1 MGILRRASRSRTFY
15 SRGFSLVE
23 LIIGSALFGLIA
35 LSVYQGYVSLTTL
48 VSLSRVKITATDLIN
63 EQFEI
68 VRNLPYDQVGVQGGI
83 PPGVLLSTETFVR
96 DTGTFILTRTIRNI
110 DDPFDGLIGGA
121 PNDLSPADYKLVELS
136 LDCPGCKNFE
146 TLSVTTRVSPRNLE
160 TASTNGALFIRVFDG
175 NGEPVPGAQVHVE
188 NNIAS
193 TSIVIDDV
201 TDTQGMLQIVDA
213 PPGAAAYE
221 ITVTKPG
228 YTIDRT
234 YTPTVANPNP
244 TKRHATVLIQQVTQ
258 VSFVI
263 DKVSV
268 ANISTIT
275 ATCATVPSIPFTM
288 KGSKLV
294 GATPDVYKFDQSLS
308 TDSSGSKTISNL
320 EWDTYSITL
329 NSGSHY
335 LAGVNPL
342 LPVSV
347 LPDAVQNIQFIL
359 TADDPSHLLVTVKDS
374 ATNLPLSGVLVT
386 LEDGGFSESLTT
398 GRGFLEQTDWSGGSG
413 QINFVDQTQYLTSD
427 GNVDTG
433 NPAGTL
439 VLNSS
444 FGVYAPSGEI
454 TSTTFDAGTTTNFNQ
469 VSWTPLSQP
478 PHTGA
483 GNVRI
488 QFATALDNTAT
499 TTWSFRGPDGTTGSF
514 YDVSDTNIA
523 SVHNGDRFF
532 RYKAYLATASTT
544 ATPTIANVAFTFT
557 SSCIP
562 PGQVM
567 FSDLNSA
574 TYTMTLSKVGYATQQ
589 IQVPV
594 TSSWQQ
600 QEVILI
606 PQ

>member
-1 MGILRRASRSRTFY
+1 MGISRRAPRSRTFY
-15 SRGFSLVE
+15 SQGFSLVE
-23 LIIGSALFGLIA
+23 LIIGSALFALIA

-63 EQFEI
+63 EQFEL
-68 VRNLPYDQVGVQGGI
+68 VRNLPYDQVGLLGGI
-83 PPGVLLSTETFVR
+83 PPGVLLPTETFVR
-96 DTGTFILTRTIRNI
+96 DTRTFTLTRTIRNI
-110 DDPFDGLIGGA
+110 DDPFDGLIGGS
-121 PNDLSPADYKLVELS
+121 PNDLSPADYKLVELT
-136 LDCPGCKNFE
+136 LECTGCKNFE
-146 TLSVTTRVSPRNLE
+146 TLSATTRVSPRNLE

-188 NNIAS
+188 NNIAT

-201 TDTQGMLQIVDA
+201 TDAQGMLQIVDA
-213 PPGAAAYE
+213 PPGAAVYE

-228 YTIDRT
+228 YTTDQT
-234 YTPTVANPNP
+234 YAPTVANPNP
-244 TKRHATVLIQQVTQ
+244 AKRHATVLIQQVTQ

-263 DKVSV
+263 DRVSV

-275 ATCATVPSIPFTM
+275 PTCTTVPSVPFTM
-288 KGSKLV
+288 KGSKLI
-294 GATPDVYKFDQSLS
+294 GTTPDVYKFDQSFS
-308 TDSSGSKTISNL
+308 TDSSGIKILSNL

-329 NSGSHY
+329 NSSSHY

-347 LPDAVQNIQFIL
+347 LPDAVQDIQLIL
-359 TADDPSHLLVTVKDS
+359 TADGPSQLLVTVKDS

-386 LEDGGFSESLTT
+386 LEDGSFSESLIT

-413 QINFVDQTQYLTSD
+413 QTNFVDQTQYFSSD
-427 GNVDTG
+427 GNIDTG
-433 NPAGTL
+433 NPVGTL
-439 VLNSS
+439 ALNSS
-444 FGVYAPSGEI
+444 FGIYVPSGEL
-454 TSTTFDAGTTTNFNQ
+454 TSSTFDTGTTTNFNQ

-478 PHTGA
+478 AQTGA

-488 QFATALDNTAT
+488 QFATSPENTAT
-499 TTWSFRGPDGTTGSF
+499 TTWTFRGPDGTGSSF
-514 YDVSDTNIA
+514 YDVSDTNVHSI
-523 SVHNGDRFF
+523 HNGDRFF
-532 RYKAYLATASTT
+532 RYKTYLATASTT
-544 ATPTIANVAFTFT
+544 ATPTLANVAFTFT

-574 TYTMTLSKVGYATQQ
+574 TYTMTLTKSGYATQQ

-594 TSSWQQ
+594 TSLWQQ
-600 QEVILI
+600 QEAVLI